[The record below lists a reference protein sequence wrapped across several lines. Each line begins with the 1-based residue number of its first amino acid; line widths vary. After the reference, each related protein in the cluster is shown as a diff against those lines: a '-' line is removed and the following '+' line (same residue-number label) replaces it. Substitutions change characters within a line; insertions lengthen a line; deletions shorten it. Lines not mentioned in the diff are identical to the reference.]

1 VTSSKALGSV
11 SFLTNLVTDNVGII
25 SSMSVGAFVGYS
37 SAEALGCGIGGAAGE
52 IGNIIGKKHHNML
65 G

>member
-1 VTSSKALGSV
+1 
-11 SFLTNLVTDNVGII
+11 LVTDNVGII